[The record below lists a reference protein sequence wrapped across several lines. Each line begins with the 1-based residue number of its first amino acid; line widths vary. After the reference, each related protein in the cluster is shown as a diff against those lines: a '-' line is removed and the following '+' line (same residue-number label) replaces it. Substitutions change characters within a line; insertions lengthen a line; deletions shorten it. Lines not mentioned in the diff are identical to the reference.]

1 MMAQLYLA
9 AVIAFCLG
17 WYCCLLFEED
27 RRQDERR
34 DREAAQDAAREKDL
48 ALQVLTHHDPQI
60 R

>member
-1 MMAQLYLA
+1 MTQLYLA
-9 AVIAFCLG
+9 AVIAFWLG
-17 WYCCLLFEED
+17 WFCCLLFTED

-48 ALQVLTHHDPQI
+48 ALQRMGPS